1 MGAVKYCARCI
12 LPDTRPGIFLDDE
25 GVCSGCRGHDDK
37 ELHIDW
43 AARAGAFD
51 TVVAEAK
58 QRSSGYD
65 CIVPVSGGKDSW
77 YQVIICQKYGLKV
90 LGVTWRTPGRTEIG
104 QRNVERMISR
114 LCIDHIDFTIAP
126 DIERRFM
133 ITAYAQKG
141 ATAIPM
147 HMALFAIPT
156 RLAVQMRI
164 PLVVWGENP
173 QLEFG
178 GAKADRL
185 ATELDLD
192 WIAKH
197 GVTNQTSRE
206 DWIGAEGL
214 TDTDLA
220 AYHLPPAEDFKAFA
234 PKSIFLGSF
243 FKWNS
248 FDNAKVSS
256 EHGFE
261 SGAGHLKTGVWSFAD
276 IDCNIIALHHFL
288 KWYKFGILRS
298 FDNLSVQIRY
308 GQTTRDD
315 AIKTLRQL
323 GFQVPTED
331 IARFCDFA
339 GKPTSW
345 FWDIAE
351 SFRDETLWRREGDAW
366 EIPDFLID
374 DWDWAPR

>member
-1 MGAVKYCARCI
+1 LRYCTRCI

-37 ELHIDW
+37 ERNIDW
-43 AARAGAFD
+43 ASRAKAFD

-58 QRSSGYD
+58 VRASGYD

-77 YQVIICQKYGLKV
+77 YQVITCQEHGLKV

-104 QRNVERMISR
+104 QRNVERMIER
-114 LCIDHIDFTIAP
+114 LGIDHIDFTISP
-126 DIERRFM
+126 DAERRFM
-133 ITAYAQKG
+133 VAAYERKG

-156 RLAVQMRI
+156 RLAVQMRV

-178 GAKADRL
+178 GDEVDRL
-185 ATELDLD
+185 ATELDLA
-192 WIAKH
+192 WIARH

-214 TDTDLA
+214 TDADLA
-220 AYHLPPAEDFKAFA
+220 AYRLPPAEDFAAFA

-248 FDNAKVSS
+248 FDNARISG

-261 SGAGHLKTGVWSFAD
+261 SGEGHLKTGVWSFAD
-276 IDCNIIALHHFL
+276 IDCHFIALHHFL

-308 GQTTRDD
+308 GLTRRDE
-315 AIKTLRQL
+315 AIETLRAS
-323 GFQVPTED
+323 GFQAPRED
-331 IARFCDFA
+331 IARFCAFV
-339 GKPTSW
+339 GKPEAW
-345 FWDIAE
+345 FWKIAE
-351 SFRDETLWRREGDAW
+351 SFRDETIWKRDGGVW
-366 EIPDFLID
+366 KIPEFLID
-374 DWDWAPR
+374 DWDWTAG